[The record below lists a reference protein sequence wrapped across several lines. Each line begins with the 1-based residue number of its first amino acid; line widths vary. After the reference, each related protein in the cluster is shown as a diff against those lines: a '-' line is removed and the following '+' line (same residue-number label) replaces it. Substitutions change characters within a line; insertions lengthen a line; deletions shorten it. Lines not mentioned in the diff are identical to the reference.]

1 MRTDRFRILC
11 IAYRLQGAALLLYGA
26 TAAEFQAI
34 GVGVLPLFEFFPY
47 VKTAVGS
54 GRARWQGLLESA
66 FGV

>member
-26 TAAEFQAI
+26 AAAEFQAI
-34 GVGVLPLFEFFPY
+34 GVVVLPLFEFFPH
-47 VKTAVGS
+47 VKMAVGWR
-54 GRARWQGLLESA
+54 RASWQGLLESA